1 MFSRQT
7 GKTGHTALRHLHG
20 LLQAWGS
27 TTYGMGL
34 WGRSYLGIGRR
45 AASRARPS
53 ALSKGRHRFTKGE
66 TLSWKNTHMGLPK
79 ENQAI
84 RTPSQV
90 QGLTGDPGNL
100 TPVLGL
106 ASDCSAQSDCL
117 GYWRNSTRVHHP
129 GNLPEVARDSL
140 KIEVNK
146 PAS

>member
-34 WGRSYLGIGRR
+34 WGRSFLGIGRR
-45 AASRARPS
+45 AASKARPS
-53 ALSKGRHRFTKGE
+53 ALSKGRHRFTEGE
-66 TLSWKNTHMGLPK
+66 TLPWKNTHMGLPK

-106 ASDCSAQSDCL
+106 ASDCCYGDNMIIPALSAASRRADRQSRAAAITFKAAVE
-117 GYWRNSTRVHHP
+117 GV
-129 GNLPEVARDSL
+129 
-140 KIEVNK
+140 
-146 PAS
+146 